1 MSTAPNHPGSTTMHK
16 QLFAAITALAL
27 ATGVANAAEQVQKK
41 PAVIKKPVVKKLFQC
56 KVGPYE
62 KQTRF
67 ALETANGKP
76 AYIAYWSSNGPYRC
90 SFESSPHD
98 GKTRWLESSVGI
110 VVSMLEGTLLIE
122 DEKSH
127 FRVTAREV
135 NRMPYCGTFGVIS
148 GVLTVPKDKKDCV
161 WEEKTSEEAGRLD

>member
-1 MSTAPNHPGSTTMHK
+1 MRNKALG
-16 QLFAAITALAL
+16 AIATLLLASGL
-27 ATGVANAAEQVQKK
+27 ANAAEPTPQKGV
-41 PAVIKKPVVKKLFQC
+41 ARGKPVVKKLFQC
-56 KVGPYE
+56 KIGPYE

-67 ALETANGKP
+67 AIETANGKP

-90 SFESSPHD
+90 SFESSPND
-98 GKTRWLESSVGI
+98 GKTRWLDSSVGI

-127 FRVTAREV
+127 FRVTARDV

-148 GVLTVPKDKKDCV
+148 GVLTVPKDKKDCI
-161 WEEKTSEEAGRLD
+161 WEEKTSEEAGRLDSSAEDSK